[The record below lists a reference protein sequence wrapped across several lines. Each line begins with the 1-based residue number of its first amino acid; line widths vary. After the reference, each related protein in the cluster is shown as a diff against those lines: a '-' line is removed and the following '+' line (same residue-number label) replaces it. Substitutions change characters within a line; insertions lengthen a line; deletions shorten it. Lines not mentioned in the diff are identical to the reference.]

1 MQYLITPEIKIELE
15 EKTGLTVRDLSRMM
29 LILGDH
35 KLIKQEEGYDVFANI
50 NDVDT
55 TKLVVVLDQALDG
68 EALAEENEGV
78 LYSPLHDNALA
89 HALMRKFKL
98 QLTPIVTINGNL
110 SPSWKA
116 ERMGTFMSLDQQYTG
131 LLSPENEPLAYVHRD
146 AITAIGICAMMAVG
160 IGRTTFITFNEAG
173 NASLLYMA
181 HENVP
186 TLYNK
191 GLGRTIFPAP
201 ELDQYNVV
209 GVPADILDA
218 AIAKAR
224 TELEAAK
231 AQEKSND
238 QANEKPLADAPQ
250 AQDDAPAANVQDD
263 APAPVIEPA
272 PAAVQDVAPVAP
284 VNPAPLIESVA
295 AAPVVDSAPAAP
307 SVESSPSVDSSSA
320 PSDSM

>member
-15 EKTGLTVRDLSRMM
+15 AETGITMRDLSRMM

-50 NDVDT
+50 NDIDT
-55 TKLVVVLDQALDG
+55 TKLVVVLDPNLDG
-68 EALAEENEGV
+68 EALAKEHEGI

-186 TLYNK
+186 TLFNK

-201 ELDQYNVV
+201 DLDQYNVV

-231 AQEKSND
+231 AQ
-238 QANEKPLADAPQ
+238 
-250 AQDDAPAANVQDD
+250 DDTPAANVQDADPAPTAEDNKDD

-272 PAAVQDVAPVAP
+272 PVAP
-284 VNPAPLIESVA
+284 VNPAPVIEPVA
-295 AAPVVDSAPAAP
+295 AAPVVEPAPAPAPAAP